1 MIIYI
6 NNEVQI
12 EIVRVDS
19 DESKVNVNG
28 KNLIWI
34 SSQDGDKFEK
44 ELKELLD
51 KYSI

>member
-6 NNEVQI
+6 NNGVQI
-12 EIVRVDS
+12 EIVMVDS

-28 KNLIWI
+28 QNLVWI
-34 SSQDGDKFEK
+34 STQDVDKFEK